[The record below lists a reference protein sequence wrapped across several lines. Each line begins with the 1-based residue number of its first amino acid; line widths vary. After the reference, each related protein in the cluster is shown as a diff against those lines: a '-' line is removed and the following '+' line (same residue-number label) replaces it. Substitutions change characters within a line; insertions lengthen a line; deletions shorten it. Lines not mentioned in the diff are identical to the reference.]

1 MCPFKAGMF
10 LNFRLQM
17 VHSTGLSGNGFS
29 ELLVVVFL
37 LTLDVVF
44 DVFSAPV
51 DATDEL
57 VELVVEVLV
66 FEVLLCLN
74 SCSMS
79 WSCCAVNPLLEN
91 LILVS
96 PEALEMISG
105 PLTMVSP
112 TMDFSED

>member
-1 MCPFKAGMF
+1 MCPFRAGIF

-29 ELLVVVFL
+29 ELLLVVVLLL
-37 LTLDVVF
+37 LTLDVLF
-44 DVFSAPV
+44 DVFSV
-51 DATDEL
+51 VEL
-57 VELVVEVLV
+57 VVELVVEVLV